1 MRMTTTEKG
10 GLTTRVVEACDK
22 PSLAVILC
30 HGFGAGGDDLVPLG
44 QMMLRSS
51 DSI

>member
-1 MRMTTTEKG
+1 MRMTTTEMG
-10 GLTTRVVEACDK
+10 GLTTRVVDACDK

-51 DSI
+51 GSI

>member
-30 HGFGAGGDDLVPLG
+30 HGFGAGGDDLVPL
-44 QMMLRSS
+44 RSS